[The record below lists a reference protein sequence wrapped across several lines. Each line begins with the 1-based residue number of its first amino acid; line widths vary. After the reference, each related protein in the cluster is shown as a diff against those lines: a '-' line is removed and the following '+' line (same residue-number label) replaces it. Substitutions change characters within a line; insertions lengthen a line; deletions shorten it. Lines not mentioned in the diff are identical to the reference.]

1 MLSFRFQT
9 ATFLLVVLLVLASGR
24 ETQKRNTVLRREPNK
39 IKMYPIN
46 KTVLLNVWCS
56 YKKKLELFCSLP
68 ALT

>member
-46 KTVLLNVWCS
+46 KTVLLNV
-56 YKKKLELFCSLP
+56 
-68 ALT
+68 